1 MHKMTKKKKKSI
13 AKSWRTLKKA
23 TKELARPS
31 FGCVEGHDTYRI

>member
-23 TKELARPS
+23 TKEARATILRM
-31 FGCVEGHDTYRI
+31 C